1 MDNNLPAAAVGHF
14 IMKVSDINISYQFY
28 TERAC
33 VHAGLRGG
41 SHILFFSKS
50 HILFFSK
57 DDELP
62 FSLTSSHLG
71 QRSAFLVNDST

>member
-41 SHILFFSKS
+41 SHILFFSK
-50 HILFFSK
+50 